1 MAEKNRSRLALTL
14 ASTAVAVVWCVVL
27 PWVSNRP
34 SVQQRIQFLDERGI
48 DASAMFYTELDAMV
62 PILKKL
68 EGR

>member
-14 ASTAVAVVWCVVL
+14 ASTAVAVVCCVVL

>member
-27 PWVSNRP
+27 PWVSNSP